1 MTDAPIKQNS
11 SLQDKQLEI
20 DHLHS
25 IINATRLIN
34 STLDLDELMESIRK
48 IARDELQAEKAT
60 IFLGNEE
67 NQELHS
73 AYLEDTYLDINLT
86 FGSGLAGLVA
96 KSGKS
101 IIIDDAQNDERFY
114 KGVDEIS
121 GYVTKTV
128 VCAPMYN
135 KEQKLIGVFQVLN
148 SKKGKFSESDRRF
161 LEDLSIQ
168 AALAIE
174 NAFLYSEA
182 IEKKKLE
189 EELDLAHDIQQ
200 KLLPRSS
207 PQIRGYDIYGV
218 NIAAQAVGGDY
229 FDFIDLDQSSL
240 LFALGDV
247 SGKGMAAAL
256 LMANLQASL
265 RAQAGIHSHLTELTS
280 TLNDHIFNSTSSTQY
295 ITFFSGALNVKNSEI
310 KYCNAGHNPPLLIKN
325 NGEMDL
331 LDKGGIPLG
340 FIQNTVYSES
350 VTSIEK
356 GEILVVF
363 SDGVTETFDENENE
377 FGVSRLEELIRQNKN
392 LGSEEIA
399 ERIIT
404 GLKEFAM
411 GNPSADD
418 VTLLIL
424 KRVI

>member
-1 MTDAPIKQNS
+1 MKDNPIKENS

-20 DHLHS
+20 DHLNS

-34 STLDLDELMESIRK
+34 SLLDPDELMESIRT
-48 IARDELQAEKAT
+48 IARDELQAEKST

-73 AYLEDTYLDINLT
+73 AYLEDKNLDINLS

-96 KSGKS
+96 QTGKS

-114 KGVDEIS
+114 KGVDKIS

-135 KEQKLIGVFQVLN
+135 KEKKLIGVFQVIN
-148 SKKGKFSESDRRF
+148 SKKGKFSESDKRF

-174 NAFLYSEA
+174 NAFLYAEA

-189 EELDLAHDIQQ
+189 EELDLAHDIQL
-200 KLLPRSS
+200 KLLPLAF
-207 PQIRGYDIYGV
+207 PQKSGYDFHGL
-218 NIAAQAVGGDY
+218 NIAAHAVGGDY
-229 FDFIDLDQSSL
+229 YDFIELDQTSL
-240 LFALGDV
+240 LFAVGDV

-265 RAQAGIHSHLTELTS
+265 RAQAEIHSQIIELTS
-280 TLNDHIFNSTSSTQY
+280 SLNNHICNSTSSTQY
-295 ITFFSGALNVKNSEI
+295 ITFFSGVLDLKNNEI

-325 NGEMDL
+325 NGDTEL
-331 LDKGGIPLG
+331 LEGGGIPLG
-340 FIQNTVYSES
+340 FIPNTVYSES
-350 VTSIEK
+350 KTIIEK
-356 GEILVVF
+356 GDILVVF
-363 SDGVTETFDENENE
+363 SDGIIETFDKDENE
-377 FGVSRLEELIRQNKN
+377 FGELRLAELIHKLKS
-392 LGSEEIA
+392 LGSKEIT
-399 ERIIT
+399 EKIIEA
-404 GLKEFAM
+404 LKDFAA
-411 GNPSADD
+411 GNPAADD

-424 KRVI
+424 KRAI

>member
-1 MTDAPIKQNS
+1 MKDNPIKENS
-11 SLQDKQLEI
+11 SEEDKQLEI
-20 DHLHS
+20 DHLNS
-25 IINATRLIN
+25 IINATKLIN
-34 STLDLDELMESIRK
+34 SLLEPDELMESIRT
-48 IARDELQAEKAT
+48 IARDELQAEKST

-73 AYLEDTYLDINLT
+73 AYLEDKHLDINLT

-96 KSGKS
+96 KTGKS
-101 IIIDDAQNDERFY
+101 IIIDDAQNDDRFY

-121 GYVTKTV
+121 GYVTKNV

-148 SKKGKFSESDRRF
+148 SKKGKFSESDKRF

-174 NAFLYSEA
+174 NAFLYAEA
-182 IEKKKLE
+182 LEKKKLE

-200 KLLPRSS
+200 KLLPRVF
-207 PQIRGYDIYGV
+207 PQKSGYDFHGL
-218 NIAAQAVGGDY
+218 NIAAHAVGGDY
-229 FDFIDLDQSSL
+229 YDIIELDQTSL

-265 RAQAGIHSHLTELTS
+265 RAQAGIHSQIIELTS
-280 TLNDHIFNSTSSTQY
+280 SLNNHICNSTSSTQY
-295 ITFFSGALNVKNSEI
+295 ITFFSGILDVKNNEI

-325 NGEMDL
+325 NGDTEL
-331 LDKGGIPLG
+331 LKGGGIPLG
-340 FIQNTVYSES
+340 FIPNTIYSES
-350 VTSIEK
+350 NKVIEK
-356 GEILVVF
+356 GDILVVF
-363 SDGVTETFDENENE
+363 SDGIIETFDKDENE
-377 FGVSRLEELIRQNKN
+377 FGESRLAELIHKLKS
-392 LGSEEIA
+392 LGSKEIT
-399 ERIIT
+399 EKIIDA
-404 GLKEFAM
+404 LKDFAA
-411 GNPSADD
+411 GNPATDD

>member
-1 MTDAPIKQNS
+1 MRDSSIKLS
-11 SLQDKQLEI
+11 SSKQDKQLEI
-20 DHLHS
+20 DHLQS

-34 STLDLDELMESIRK
+34 STLDLDELMESIRM

-67 NQELHS
+67 NKVLHS
-73 AYLEDTYLDINLT
+73 AYLEDKNLDINLT

-96 KSGKS
+96 QTGES

-121 GYVTKTV
+121 GYVTRTV

-148 SKKGKFSESDRRF
+148 SNKGKFSESDRRF

-174 NAFLYSEA
+174 NAFLYAEA
-182 IEKKKLE
+182 TKKKKLE
-189 EELDLAHDIQQ
+189 AELDLAHDIQQ

-207 PQIRGYDIYGV
+207 TQLKGYDIYGV

-229 FDFIDLDQSSL
+229 FDFIELDPTSL
-240 LFALGDV
+240 LLALGDV

-265 RAQAGIHSHLTELTS
+265 RAQAGIHSEITELTS
-280 TLNDHIFNSTSSTQY
+280 ILNNHIYNSTSSTQY
-295 ITFFSGALNVKNSEI
+295 ITYFSGVLDVKNNEI
-310 KYCNAGHNPPLLIKN
+310 KYCNAGHNPPILIKN
-325 NGEMDL
+325 NGATEL
-331 LDKGGIPLG
+331 LKKGGIPLG
-340 FIQNTVYSES
+340 FIPDTIYSES
-350 VTSIEK
+350 VISIEK

-363 SDGVTETFDENENE
+363 SDGVTETFDVDENE
-377 FGVSRLEELIRQNKN
+377 FCESRLAELIHKNKA
-392 LGSEEIA
+392 LGSEEITNK
-399 ERIIT
+399 IIDE
-404 GLKEFAM
+404 LKKFAA
-411 GNPSADD
+411 GNPSTDD
-418 VTLLIL
+418 VTLIIL